1 MEEGSAADA
10 AVGDAL
16 KAEAAR
22 LAALYDDA
30 LRADS
35 DARRTARATAVRADA
50 AAADVA
56 ARRAHVED
64 RCRAAD
70 ERLAKADAAIAD
82 AIQARDDALLK
93 AKQAQH
99 HAEQALATQKQC
111 DAHELAL
118 QGKLETASHAE
129 ALARTEASSILD
141 VARQEASTMLE
152 EAKGRV
158 AAAEREATAI
168 EGEVATLRSKC
179 AAEASTHDARVA
191 EARKVTAALE
201 KDAEAWAGRA
211 KASREECERAERDLS
226 DLRDQNAA
234 QSTALIKATDTAQA
248 DRAFRPVWKSKFYGA
263 FHAIDAWRCTR
274 HTG

>member
-1 MEEGSAADA
+1 M
-10 AVGDAL
+10 
-16 KAEAAR
+16 
-22 LAALYDDA
+22 
-30 LRADS
+30 
-35 DARRTARATAVRADA
+35 
-50 AAADVA
+50 
-56 ARRAHVED
+56 
-64 RCRAAD
+64 
-70 ERLAKADAAIAD
+70 
-82 AIQARDDALLK
+82 K

-118 QGKLETASHAE
+118 QGKLETASTAE
-129 ALARTEASSILD
+129 ALARKEAASILD
-141 VARQEASTMLE
+141 VARQEASTILDD
-152 EAKGRV
+152 AKGRV
-158 AAAEREATAI
+158 AAAEREAKTI
-168 EGEVATLRSKC
+168 EGEVAALRAKC

-248 DRAFRPVWKSKFYGA
+248 DRAYSPVCRPPRHRRDAHWLISTQVAGRHARGGSSAFGLCGA
-263 FHAIDAWRCTR
+263 DAEGGRGGR
-274 HTG
+274 FARI

>member
-1 MEEGSAADA
+1 
-10 AVGDAL
+10 
-16 KAEAAR
+16 
-22 LAALYDDA
+22 
-30 LRADS
+30 
-35 DARRTARATAVRADA
+35 
-50 AAADVA
+50 
-56 ARRAHVED
+56 
-64 RCRAAD
+64 
-70 ERLAKADAAIAD
+70 
-82 AIQARDDALLK
+82 
-93 AKQAQH
+93 
-99 HAEQALATQKQC
+99 
-111 DAHELAL
+111 
-118 QGKLETASHAE
+118 
-129 ALARTEASSILD
+129 
-141 VARQEASTMLE
+141 MLE

-248 DRAFRPVWKSKFYGA
+248 DRAFVSVWKSKF
-263 FHAIDAWRCTR
+263 HDTR
-274 HTG
+274 HTS

>member
-1 MEEGSAADA
+1 
-10 AVGDAL
+10 
-16 KAEAAR
+16 
-22 LAALYDDA
+22 
-30 LRADS
+30 
-35 DARRTARATAVRADA
+35 
-50 AAADVA
+50 
-56 ARRAHVED
+56 
-64 RCRAAD
+64 
-70 ERLAKADAAIAD
+70 D

-111 DAHELAL
+111 DAHEMVL
-118 QGKLETASHAE
+118 QGKLEAASHAE

-158 AAAEREATAI
+158 AAAEREAKTI
-168 EGEVATLRSKC
+168 EGEVAALRAKC

-248 DRAFRPVWKSKFYGA
+248 DRAFVSVWKSKFHG
-263 FHAIDAWRCTR
+263 TR

>member
-1 MEEGSAADA
+1 M
-10 AVGDAL
+10 
-16 KAEAAR
+16 
-22 LAALYDDA
+22 
-30 LRADS
+30 
-35 DARRTARATAVRADA
+35 
-50 AAADVA
+50 
-56 ARRAHVED
+56 
-64 RCRAAD
+64 
-70 ERLAKADAAIAD
+70 
-82 AIQARDDALLK
+82 K

-118 QGKLETASHAE
+118 QGKLETASTAE
-129 ALARTEASSILD
+129 AQARKEASSILD
-141 VARQEASTMLE
+141 VARQEASTILE

-158 AAAEREATAI
+158 TAAEREATTI
-168 EGEVATLRSKC
+168 EGEVAALRAKC

-248 DRAFRPVWKSKFYGA
+248 PCRDAMLGGQAPRTRGADAEGAEEAAARDAGPWPKSGAGDAGLRPRRGSS
-263 FHAIDAWRCTR
+263 RT
-274 HTG
+274 